1 MLIDDIK
8 QEEGFKGIVY
18 KCTEG
23 FDTIGYGTRLPLSD
37 KEAEMILEY
46 RLNILKGNLSGSL
59 YMLDIDKKAWDIL
72 YNMVYQMGVKGV
84 LNFKNMI
91 KALEAKDYKRAGDEM
106 LDSKWAKQTPA
117 RANRLSKAMKAI

>member
-1 MLIDDIK
+1 MLINDIK

-23 FDTIGYGTRLPLSD
+23 FDTIGYGTRLPLSE

-46 RLNILKGNLSGSL
+46 RLNILKGNLSSSL
-59 YMLDIDKKAWDIL
+59 HMLDIDKKAWDIL

>member
-23 FDTIGYGTRLPLSD
+23 FDTIGYGTRLPLSE
-37 KEAEMILEY
+37 KEAEMILEH

>member
-23 FDTIGYGTRLPLSD
+23 FDTIGYGTRLPLSE

-46 RLNILKGNLSGSL
+46 RLNILKGNLSSSL
-59 YMLDIDKKAWDIL
+59 HMLDIDKKAWDIL

-91 KALEAKDYKRAGDEM
+91 KALEAKDYNKAGDEM

>member
-23 FDTIGYGTRLPLSD
+23 FDTIGYGTRLPLSE

-46 RLNILKGNLSGSL
+46 RLNILKGSLSSSL

-91 KALEAKDYKRAGDEM
+91 KALEAKDYKKAGDEM

>member
-8 QEEGFKGIVY
+8 QEEGFKGTVY

-23 FDTIGYGTRLPLSD
+23 FDTIGYGTRLPLSE
-37 KEAEMILEY
+37 KEAEMILEH
-46 RLNILKGNLSGSL
+46 RLNILKGNLSSSL
-59 YMLDIDKKAWDIL
+59 DMLDIDKKAWDIL

-91 KALEAKDYKRAGDEM
+91 KALENKDYKKAGDEM

>member
-8 QEEGFKGIVY
+8 QEEGFKGTVY

-23 FDTIGYGTRLPLSD
+23 FDTIGYGTRLPLSE
-37 KEAEMILEY
+37 KEAEMILEH
-46 RLNILKGNLSGSL
+46 RLNILKGNLLSSL

>member
-1 MLIDDIK
+1 MLIDNIK

-23 FDTIGYGTRLPLSD
+23 FDTIGYGTRLPLSE

-46 RLNILKGNLSGSL
+46 RLNILKGNLSSSL
-59 YMLDIDKKAWDIL
+59 HMLDIDKKAWDIL

>member
-23 FDTIGYGTRLPLSD
+23 FDTIGYGTRLPLSE

-59 YMLDIDKKAWDIL
+59 SMLDIDKKAWDIL

>member
-8 QEEGFKGIVY
+8 QEEGFKGTVY

-23 FDTIGYGTRLPLSD
+23 FDTIGYGTRLPLSE

-46 RLNILKGNLSGSL
+46 RLNILKGNLLSSL

>member
-23 FDTIGYGTRLPLSD
+23 FDTIGYGTRLPLSE

-46 RLNILKGNLSGSL
+46 RLNILKANLSSSL

>member
-23 FDTIGYGTRLPLSD
+23 FDTIGYGTRLPLSE

-59 YMLDIDKKAWDIL
+59 HMLDIDKKAWDIL

>member
-23 FDTIGYGTRLPLSD
+23 FDTIGYGTRLPLSE

-106 LDSKWAKQTPA
+106 LDSKWAKQTPT

>member
-1 MLIDDIK
+1 MLIEDIK

-23 FDTIGYGTRLPLSD
+23 FDTIGYGTRLPLSE

>member
-1 MLIDDIK
+1 MLIDAIK

-23 FDTIGYGTRLPLSD
+23 FDTIGYGTRLPLSE

-46 RLNILKGNLSGSL
+46 RLNILKGNLSRSL

>member
-8 QEEGFKGIVY
+8 QEEGFKGTVY

-23 FDTIGYGTRLPLSD
+23 FDTIGYGTRLPLSE
-37 KEAEMILEY
+37 KEAEMILEH
-46 RLNILKGNLSGSL
+46 RLNILKGNLSNSL

-91 KALEAKDYKRAGDEM
+91 KALENKDYKKAGDEM

-117 RANRLSKAMKAI
+117 RVNRLSKAMKAI

>member
-23 FDTIGYGTRLPLSD
+23 FDTIGYGTRLPLSE

-46 RLNILKGNLSGSL
+46 RLNILKDNLSGSL

>member
-1 MLIDDIK
+1 MLIEDIK

-23 FDTIGYGTRLPLSD
+23 FDTIGYGTRLPLSE

-46 RLNILKGNLSGSL
+46 RLNILKGNLLSSL

>member
-23 FDTIGYGTRLPLSD
+23 FDTIGYGTRLPLSE
-37 KEAEMILEY
+37 KEAEMILEH

-91 KALEAKDYKRAGDEM
+91 KALEVKDYKRAGDEM

>member
-23 FDTIGYGTRLPLSD
+23 FDTIGYGTRLPLSE

-46 RLNILKGNLSGSL
+46 RLNILKSNLSGSL
-59 YMLDIDKKAWDIL
+59 SMLDIDKKAWDIL

-91 KALEAKDYKRAGDEM
+91 KALEAKDYKRASDEM

>member
-23 FDTIGYGTRLPLSD
+23 FDTIGYGTRLPLSK